1 LPYSS
6 FNFLT
11 FILSFSLYF
20 LFCCSMFNFRDASTL
35 RLMGFDAATLRLAGF
50 SDIAVLTS
58 GYTAAELR
66 TANFSTEQLRRA
78 GLSDSALRV
87 VGFQAEQQADVLTSL
102 FRATDG
108 LHWKNVTGW
117 KELLKQKRLLNA
129 PGGGGGGIGVGT
141 NAMSASGLL
150 PLQNESV
157 AFDTASKVQLLQSCV
172 GVTCDP
178 ATGEVCKIF
187 LPSNYLRG
195 TYSEKKQSL
204 LFFVSFSFFFQLS
217 RFVSVW
223 LLTR

>member
-1 LPYSS
+1 
-6 FNFLT
+6 
-11 FILSFSLYF
+11 
-20 LFCCSMFNFRDASTL
+20 MFNFRDASTL

-117 KELLKQKRLLNA
+117 KELLKQKRLLNT

-157 AFDTASKVQLLQSCV
+157 ALSGDTASKVQLLQSCV

-178 ATGEVCKIF
+178 ASGEVCKIF

-195 TYSEKKQSL
+195 TYSEKKTESSL
-204 LFFVSFSFFFQLS
+204 FCIVFFQLS